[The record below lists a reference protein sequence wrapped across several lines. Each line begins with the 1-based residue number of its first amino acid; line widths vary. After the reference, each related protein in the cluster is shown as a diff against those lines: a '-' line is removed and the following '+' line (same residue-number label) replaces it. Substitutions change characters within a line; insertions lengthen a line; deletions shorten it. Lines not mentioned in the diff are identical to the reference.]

1 MRGDV
6 NKLTPKASS
15 GIEAFWQDAA
25 ERKEFGPAVD
35 VEFDSETG
43 RLVLIRKHADVEQQ
57 ASVPTGH
64 GRPTGTTS
72 PRRRASLQNDA

>member
-6 NKLTPKASS
+6 NKLTPTASS

-25 ERKEFGPAVD
+25 DRKEFGPAVD

-43 RLVLIRKHADVEQQ
+43 RLVLIRKHADAE
-57 ASVPTGH
+57 
-64 GRPTGTTS
+64 
-72 PRRRASLQNDA
+72 

>member
-1 MRGDV
+1 MHGDV

-43 RLVLIRKHADVEQQ
+43 RLVLIRKQPKEFLGEHKAKRVYCPCNAMD
-57 ASVPTGH
+57 AGFH
-64 GRPTGTTS
+64 
-72 PRRRASLQNDA
+72 RR